1 MPVPLVILV
10 FTISIFFPALIIQ
23 AIVPAYVEEINAMR
37 SVLLLPGTGLEE
49 TGAVCRYGKCF
60 QEQLALGRGARSELG
75 WGREGFPSVAATVVK
90 QMLYSWMMDGYREL
104 KSSRRIS
111 LS

>member
-1 MPVPLVILV
+1 MLLV
-10 FTISIFFPALIIQ
+10 FTISVFFLAVEIQ
-23 AIVPAYVEEINAMR
+23 AIVPTYVEKINAVR

-49 TGAVCRYGKCF
+49 TRAICRHGKCF
-60 QEQLALGRGARSELG
+60 QKQVALGRGARSELG

-104 KSSRRIS
+104 KSSSRIS